1 MARPRIVSDEFLDD
15 MREVEKRGREWA
27 YYRERPV
34 SEELDRDVLSP
45 MSRLLTDILVD
56 YLKGE
61 SEAGVVLG
69 DIERKKFFDFVYAL
83 DTAVSIARADLE
95 GYDFTE
101 LSRCREKGV
110 SLGDC
115 TGEFRDIVETLK
127 RVDKASEKLFGS
139 RCTWLLG
146 VKEPYTASALINDL
160 TACFHRVIDF
170 LSKHQLETEGK
181 CSWVKGADEK
191 WVELCKEWDAMTE
204 RLNEL
209 ELYNPGDYEALE
221 GVVLKDRA
229 EFRVGSAEGHKV
241 HIDFSKRKRVLEYY
255 DKDEEVNG
263 IIRYLLEC
271 FAVEGCEYMNEDG
284 IEIGVRCWW
293 DKEWDNS
300 ALPKIAEILAFAT
313 SMDFRISDTLY
324 YWPKALTE
332 YVKDDVDRMED
343 VMRVIIDTCD
353 DIEEREKRL
362 IELMISES

>member
-1 MARPRIVSDEFLDD
+1 MARAKVVSESLLEE
-15 MREVEKRGREWA
+15 MRRAEERGREWA
-27 YYRERPV
+27 YHRERPFV
-34 SEELDRDVLSP
+34 RIALKDEVVRP
-45 MSRLLTDILVD
+45 MMESLESLLKEMEKI
-56 YLKGE
+56 K
-61 SEAGVVLG
+61 AGVPEKG
-69 DIERKKFFDFVYAL
+69 DEFEAFVKRL
-83 DTAVSIARADLE
+83 RRAVDEVEAAMYYEGADLYE
-95 GYDFTE
+95 CVRT
-101 LSRCREKGV
+101 GV
-110 SLGDC
+110 PIGEC
-115 TGEFRDIVETLK
+115 TSIDESVVRMLR
-127 RVDKASEKLFGS
+127 RVDEASERLFGR

-146 VKEPYTASALINDL
+146 VKEPYTFSALLNDL
-160 TACFHRVIDF
+160 TACYHRAIDF
-170 LSKHQLETEGK
+170 LSKHQVEIETEGK

-191 WVELCKEWDAMTE
+191 WVELCKEWNAITE

-284 IEIGVRCWW
+284 REIGVRCWW
-293 DKEWDNS
+293 DKEWDDS

-332 YVKDDVDRMED
+332 YVKDDVDRMEE
-343 VMRVIIDTCD
+343 VMRVLIDTCD

-362 IELMISES
+362 VEMMINE